1 MRGWSDAVKVI
12 VFVVTLGLLTAGVG
26 VTMGNFRFDDTDEY
40 HAVFENLSGLTS
52 GSDVRAVGVT
62 VGTVTDTAL
71 QDDRT
76 VLVTFTASTAVPLTT
91 TTEATIRYKNLTGDR
106 YLDLTRGAK
115 PGRPLAP
122 GGAIPVDRTKPAL
135 DLDEL
140 YGGFKPLLRGLDPK
154 QVNELSSS
162 LIAVFQGQS
171 GAVNSLLSQVATLTS
186 TLADRDRVIGRVIN
200 NLASV
205 LSTVDERSAQFSELI
220 VQLQRLISGLA
231 KDRHRLGRS
240 LDRTAQLATDVTGFL
255 RELRPEFRGAVKQT
269 GRVAAA
275 LNLEPEKIDHY
286 LQNVPRVQQ
295 LVGRG
300 GAYGSFF
307 NFYLCSLQL
316 KVTGPDGNP
325 MLLPALFDET
335 SPRCQFEEGER

>member
-1 MRGWSDAVKVI
+1 MRSWGDGIKVL
-12 VFVVTLGLLTAGVG
+12 VFTVTVGLLTALVG
-26 VTMGNFRFDDTDEY
+26 VTMGNFRFDETDEF
-40 HAVFENLSGLTS
+40 HAQFENLSGLKS
-52 GSDVRAVGVT
+52 GSDVRAAGVT
-62 VGTVTDTAL
+62 VGKVTDTAL
-71 QDDRT
+71 LDDRT
-76 VLVTFTASTAVPLTT
+76 VLVTFTSSSAVPLTT
-91 TTEATIRYKNLTGDR
+91 STEATIRYKNLTGDR
-106 YLDLTRGAK
+106 YLDLTRGDK

-122 GGAIPVDRTKPAL
+122 GSAIAVEQTKPAL

-140 YGGFKPLLRGLDPK
+140 FGGFKPLLRGLNPE

-186 TLADRDRVIGRVIN
+186 TLADRDLVIGRVIN
-200 NLASV
+200 NLAV
-205 LSTVDERSAQFSELI
+205 ALNTVDERSAQFSELI
-220 VQLQRLISGLA
+220 VQLQRLTSGLA
-231 KDRHRLGRS
+231 KDRHRLGPS

-255 RELRPEFRGAVKQT
+255 RELRPEFRDAVKQT

-275 LNLEPEKIDHY
+275 LNLEPKKIDHY

-295 LVGRG
+295 LIGRG

-307 NFYLCSLQL
+307 NFYLCSLQV
-316 KVTGPDGNP
+316 KVTGPDGKP
-325 MLLPALFDET
+325 MLLPALMDET